1 VSLRGDAETLLLG
14 REERLAV
21 RLSAAAGGIFALVAV
36 AHLVAITALGDS
48 VPVGEL
54 LPFVGA
60 AAFVA
65 AGVGA
70 YLNGGVVVSIALA
83 AGPALGFLLPLSIYG
98 VVPPRTPI
106 LQALAVGAGLAVAL
120 GVAGYLA
127 GVSARVLARQVAGS
141 R

>member
-1 VSLRGDAETLLLG
+1 VTLRGDAETLLLG
-14 REERLAV
+14 RDERRAV
-21 RLSAAAGGIFALVAV
+21 RLSAAAGGIFALVAA
-36 AHLVAITALGDS
+36 AHLVAIVTVGEG

-54 LPFVGA
+54 LPVVGA
-60 AAFVA
+60 TAFLA
-65 AGVGA
+65 AGAGA
-70 YLNGGVVVSIALA
+70 YYNGGVVVAVALA

-127 GVSARVLARQVAGS
+127 GVSTRVVVQQVS
-141 R
+141 T